1 MTAERY
7 EETTESL
14 KEAAQSM
21 TIHGAP
27 RLLQGDG
34 RCMKLIWLIVLLG
47 ALSGLAILI
56 VDRVKDYKKHE
67 IYLKVK
73 STIMQPLPFPAVTV
87 CNSDRFN
94 ISKVPAIPTTNI
106 SCNATENSTSVAK
119 LSTAQRTE
127 LKIAC
132 KMFLSGY
139 NDTIRFG
146 GKEIPGFPQNFE
158 YTGLFAPCF
167 TFNTNGL
174 ASQQVNRAGM
184 GLDMILFNDPND
196 VIQFN
201 TAHISRFNDKRRGIV
216 IQIHDPKT
224 SASVDPDSGIA
235 ILPGYSHEIVISR
248 KTISRKA
255 HPFPSNCHTKKT
267 TLYKSQQE
275 RYTTANCLLACYET
289 KLLQKCG
296 NGFPDNKSASQVE
309 CETTFAQEK
318 PIRNCVCPQ
327 PCYEITYPIKMA
339 LNIWPRKE
347 ELTRMMTEFAAVLNL
362 SQASTTGY
370 TQSRFSKVK
379 IYYEELINTD
389 AMEEELYGFT
399 SLTSEIGGVA
409 GLFLGCSVISLV
421 ELLWLFGLSVKSL
434 FKSIGLRQLNTLK
447 IADNRDNVELGY
459 ANEGVDNAP

>member
-1 MTAERY
+1 
-7 EETTESL
+7 
-14 KEAAQSM
+14 
-21 TIHGAP
+21 
-27 RLLQGDG
+27 
-34 RCMKLIWLIVLLG
+34 
-47 ALSGLAILI
+47 
-56 VDRVKDYKKHE
+56 
-67 IYLKVK
+67 
-73 STIMQPLPFPAVTV
+73 
-87 CNSDRFN
+87 
-94 ISKVPAIPTTNI
+94 
-106 SCNATENSTSVAK
+106 
-119 LSTAQRTE
+119 
-127 LKIAC
+127 
-132 KMFLSGY
+132 
-139 NDTIRFG
+139 
-146 GKEIPGFPQNFE
+146 
-158 YTGLFAPCF
+158 
-167 TFNTNGL
+167 
-174 ASQQVNRAGM
+174 
-184 GLDMILFNDPND
+184 MILFNDPND

-201 TAHISRFNDKRRGIV
+201 TAHISRFSDKRRGIV

-235 ILPGYSHEIVISR
+235 NLPGYSHEIVISR

-370 TQSRFSKVK
+370 IQNRFSKVK

-389 AMEEELYGFT
+389 ATEEELYGFT
-399 SLTSEIGGVA
+399 SLLSEIGGLM
-409 GLFLGCSVISLV
+409 GLLLGCSVISLV
-421 ELLWLFGLSVKSL
+421 ELLWVCGLSL
-434 FKSIGLRQLNTLK
+434 RSICKCIGYRQSHVQMAKGN
-447 IADNRDNVELGY
+447 AHVMELGSTNE
-459 ANEGVDNAP
+459 ANTNLQ